1 MAKVAK
7 LQVLVNIG
15 GEKCLALD
23 TDWKSNGCVPEFVC
37 LFDFVNICIYSDAC
51 VSLYS
56 RTSL

>member
-1 MAKVAK
+1 MAKVAELK
-7 LQVLVNIG
+7 DFVNIG

-23 TDWKSNGCVPEFVC
+23 TDWKSNGFVPVIVC